1 MLHQWHINLW
11 YCCAGVRGCVA
22 SCGCSGAD
30 GVSILIWPKNHR
42 AILEEKGVEARF
54 ENMQVLSDYR
64 RVLLLFIMQAEK
76 GKIKRIK
83 AQSWGF
89 KTSSEV
95 LVQNR

>member
-1 MLHQWHINLW
+1 
-11 YCCAGVRGCVA
+11 
-22 SCGCSGAD
+22 
-30 GVSILIWPKNHR
+30 
-42 AILEEKGVEARF
+42 LEEKGAEARF
-54 ENMQVLSDYR
+54 ENRQVLSDYR